1 VKKGLLLA
9 CAMLLAGM
17 GASCGLLDTE
27 VPTADVGECVTNDIA
42 ASTVSEF
49 DVVDCTESHTVELIH
64 KFDLPDGDFPG
75 AEEISTATQ
84 EQCQGSTFEDYV
96 GLDYQSSEIEI
107 YPVTPTEET
116 WNDADDREV
125 LCFGGNLDGTPLTE
139 SIEGIAR

>member
-9 CAMLLAGM
+9 LVTIVAGF
-17 GASCGLLDTE
+17 GASCGLLDSE
-27 VPTADVGECVTNDIA
+27 VPTAEVGECITNSVTGSIVD
-42 ASTVSEF
+42 EF
-49 DVVDCTESHTVELIH
+49 DTVDCTESHTAELYY
-64 KFDLPDGDFPG
+64 KFELPDGDFPG
-75 AEEISTATQ
+75 TEEISSATQ
-84 EQCQGSTFEDYV
+84 EQCTGANFEDYV
-96 GLDYQSSEIEI
+96 GVDYASSEIEV